1 MKTIIK
7 VKKKD
12 NGKIQYLTEVLPEIP
27 TNTIL
32 CKTLTGLG
40 ATYSEIKAKRNSIIL
55 EPNKPVIA
63 GKTKNP
69 VHQNDNL
76 IGVFEGVSTDKI
88 IDYLNKT
95 VKKKKYI
102 KIITTPESFY
112 KVQVAMDEMEINIAT
127 DCFLLYDEC
136 HKIVEDVDYRED
148 ITLPMDLFFQCEN
161 KALVSATPHVFTD
174 ERFKCFNTIE
184 IVPNF
189 DYKKD
194 INLHITNN
202 VLQSMKETISAFC
215 PDKPIFI
222 FCNSTDNIY
231 AMMKQID
238 IMDESAVF
246 CSKKSVDKLK
256 LTGFKSVSEIWEP
269 KEMKRFNWMTSRFYN
284 ALDIEIEVQPI
295 VVLFTDSYFTEY
307 TCFDPTTDTIQCV
320 GRFRNGVSEI
330 HHITNTNS
338 HLRTTTREDAM
349 QYVHESKVVYD
360 TISRFK
366 RQASNLI
373 TINVLG
379 DTLKCLPFTK
389 WVNPDLSINTFA
401 IDNYIEDEVVKSYY
415 SNQELLINAYR
426 TNDHF
431 NTIVTEDNYPLG
443 DYERLC
449 RNNKSMSI
457 KEKRKLIVDQLV
469 RLNEDK
475 TGLCFILES
484 DIRAADSFIVD
495 AYYLI
500 GKEEIERLKYNRK
513 RITEAMI
520 IAKYKQKIRGTE
532 MVRLVNNIFHEG
544 RWYEAKFIKTEL
556 SRLYKLLGIDPLQA
570 VTSHTINDF
579 FLADE
584 RRKKNGR
591 GYYLIKRL
599 TA

>member
-1 MKTIIK
+1 MKTTLKIA
-7 VKKKD
+7 KKD

-63 GKTKNP
+63 GKTKSP
-69 VHQNDNL
+69 VHKNDNL
-76 IGVFEGVSTDKI
+76 IGVFEGVCTDKI

-95 VKKKKYI
+95 GEKKKYI
-102 KIITTPESFY
+102 KIITTPESFH
-112 KVQVAMDEMEINIAT
+112 KVQAAMDEMEINIAT
-127 DCFLLYDEC
+127 DCFLLFDEC
-136 HKIVEDVDYRED
+136 HKIVEDIDYRED

-161 KALVSATPHVFTD
+161 KAMVSATPHFFTD

-184 IVPNF
+184 IVPDF

-194 INLHITNN
+194 ITLHITNN
-202 VLQSMKETISAFC
+202 VLQSMKETISSFS
-215 PDKPIFI
+215 PDKPVFI

-231 AMMKQID
+231 AMMKQIG
-238 IMDESAVF
+238 IMDESTVF

-256 LTGFKSVSEIWEP
+256 LAGFKSVSETWEP

-284 ALDIEIEVQPI
+284 ALDIEIDVQPI

-307 TCFDPTTDTIQCV
+307 TCFDPSTDTIQCV

-338 HLRTTTREDAM
+338 HLRMTTREDAM

-360 TISRFK
+360 TVSRFM
-366 RQASNLI
+366 RNASNLVSK
-373 TINVLG
+373 NVLG
-379 DTLKCLPFTK
+379 DTLKCLPYTK
-389 WVNPDLSINTFA
+389 WVNPDLSINSFA
-401 IDNYIEDEVVKSYY
+401 IDNYIENEVVKSNY
-415 SNQELLINAYR
+415 SNQDLLINAYR
-426 TNDHF
+426 TNEHF
-431 NTIVTEDNYPLG
+431 STIVKEDNYPLG

-449 RNNKSMSI
+449 RNNKSMPI
-457 KEKRKLIVDQLV
+457 KEKRKIIVDQLE
-469 RLNEDK
+469 RLTEDK
-475 TGLCFILES
+475 TGLCYILES

-513 RITEAMI
+513 KITEAMI
-520 IAKYKQKIRGTE
+520 IAKYNEKIRGTE
-532 MVRLVNNIFHEG
+532 MFKLVNNIFQEG
-544 RWYEAKFIKTEL
+544 KWYEVAFIKKEL
-556 SRLYKLLGIDPLQA
+556 SRLYKLLGIEPLQA

-579 FLADE
+579 FLADYQ
-584 RRKKNGR
+584 RKKIGR

-599 TA
+599 SA